1 LCTITY
7 NVSLATYYIL
17 VVVCGWKE
25 IRVVKIEK
33 YLHALP
39 ILAGLGTGFTA
50 LGMKLLNASPPFCWI
65 GPGLPNHPERHN
77 PNYGAF
83 RLAFLYVPV
92 WIIICFLAIT
102 MIIIYR
108 TVLNTEKKL
117 DKYMTRRLRSISAYS
132 KVLDLSVKKKRDKS
146 RKIRNQACLYV
157 GSMYSCW
164 IFGSIYRFMQ
174 FAGKTPPGFVGVLFA
189 MTVPLQGF
197 FNLIVYMYPR
207 IVRYFETGISFTA
220 PFAESRVLS
229 SMRGGLS
236 LLRSFGDSRRS
247 TTETSETET
256 VGQVISQLSRLDTAE
271 TTVEVSEP
279 STSGTKPLDTNTKMK
294 KQVSFAITP
303 SVQTSEM
310 AADTV
315 EDLAEDGQHVDEE
328 QTEID
333 GPPTERRNEDEAVD
347 FNPELVDHQRRI
359 SWPPTILQRT
369 ALDELFKAVE
379 A

>member
-1 LCTITY
+1 MHLKSQPITNICY
-7 NVSLATYYIL
+7 NENLSCMFFAT
-17 VVVCGWKE
+17 V
-25 IRVVKIEK
+25 
-33 YLHALP
+33 
-39 ILAGLGTGFTA
+39 
-50 LGMKLLNASPPFCWI
+50 
-65 GPGLPNHPERHN
+65 
-77 PNYGAF
+77 F
-83 RLAFLYVPV
+83 RL
-92 WIIICFLAIT
+92 
-102 MIIIYR
+102 
-108 TVLNTEKKL
+108 
-117 DKYMTRRLRSISAYS
+117 
-132 KVLDLSVKKKRDKS
+132 
-146 RKIRNQACLYV
+146 
-157 GSMYSCW
+157 
-164 IFGSIYRFMQ
+164 MQ
-174 FAGKTPPGFVGVLFA
+174 FAGKTPPDSIAVLFVL
-189 MTVPLQGF
+189 TYPLQGF

-207 IVRYFETGISFTA
+207 IVRYFETGTRFTA

-256 VGQVISQLSRLDTAE
+256 VGQVISQLSRFDTAE

-279 STSGTKPLDTNTKMK
+279 STSGSKPYDTKMK

-303 SVQTSEM
+303 SVQTSVEM

-315 EDLAEDGQHVDEE
+315 EDLAEDGQHLDEE

-333 GPPTERRNEDEAVD
+333 GPPTEWRNEDEAVD

-369 ALDELFKAVE
+369 ALDELWKAVE

>member
-1 LCTITY
+1 M
-7 NVSLATYYIL
+7 
-17 VVVCGWKE
+17 
-25 IRVVKIEK
+25 
-33 YLHALP
+33 
-39 ILAGLGTGFTA
+39 FF
-50 LGMKLLNASPPFCWI
+50 ASVF
-65 GPGLPNHPERHN
+65 
-77 PNYGAF
+77 
-83 RLAFLYVPV
+83 
-92 WIIICFLAIT
+92 
-102 MIIIYR
+102 
-108 TVLNTEKKL
+108 
-117 DKYMTRRLRSISAYS
+117 
-132 KVLDLSVKKKRDKS
+132 
-146 RKIRNQACLYV
+146 
-157 GSMYSCW
+157 
-164 IFGSIYRFMQ
+164 RFMQ
-174 FAGKTPPGFVGVLFA
+174 FAGKTPPDSIGVLFV
-189 MTVPLQGF
+189 MTYPLQGF

-207 IVRYFETGISFTA
+207 IVRYFETGTRFTA

-256 VGQVISQLSRLDTAE
+256 VGQVISQLSRFDSAE

-279 STSGTKPLDTNTKMK
+279 STSGTKPLDDTKMK

-303 SVQTSEM
+303 SVQTSVEM

-315 EDLAEDGQHVDEE
+315 EDLAEDTQHFDEE

-333 GPPTERRNEDEAVD
+333 GPPTEWRNEDEAVD

-369 ALDELFKAVE
+369 ALDELIKAVE

>member
-1 LCTITY
+1 MFF
-7 NVSLATYYIL
+7 AT
-17 VVVCGWKE
+17 V
-25 IRVVKIEK
+25 
-33 YLHALP
+33 
-39 ILAGLGTGFTA
+39 F
-50 LGMKLLNASPPFCWI
+50 
-65 GPGLPNHPERHN
+65 
-77 PNYGAF
+77 
-83 RLAFLYVPV
+83 
-92 WIIICFLAIT
+92 
-102 MIIIYR
+102 
-108 TVLNTEKKL
+108 
-117 DKYMTRRLRSISAYS
+117 
-132 KVLDLSVKKKRDKS
+132 
-146 RKIRNQACLYV
+146 
-157 GSMYSCW
+157 
-164 IFGSIYRFMQ
+164 RFMQ
-174 FAGKTPPGFVGVLFA
+174 FAGKTPPDSIGVLFVL
-189 MTVPLQGF
+189 TYPLQGF

-207 IVRYFETGISFTA
+207 IVRYFETGTRFTA
-220 PFAESRVLS
+220 PFTESRVLS

-279 STSGTKPLDTNTKMK
+279 STSGTKPLDTDTKMK

-303 SVQTSEM
+303 SVQTSVEM

-333 GPPTERRNEDEAVD
+333 GLPTEWRNEDEAVD

-369 ALDELFKAVE
+369 ALDELWKAVE

>member
-1 LCTITY
+1 MFF
-7 NVSLATYYIL
+7 AT
-17 VVVCGWKE
+17 V
-25 IRVVKIEK
+25 
-33 YLHALP
+33 
-39 ILAGLGTGFTA
+39 F
-50 LGMKLLNASPPFCWI
+50 
-65 GPGLPNHPERHN
+65 
-77 PNYGAF
+77 
-83 RLAFLYVPV
+83 
-92 WIIICFLAIT
+92 
-102 MIIIYR
+102 
-108 TVLNTEKKL
+108 
-117 DKYMTRRLRSISAYS
+117 
-132 KVLDLSVKKKRDKS
+132 
-146 RKIRNQACLYV
+146 
-157 GSMYSCW
+157 
-164 IFGSIYRFMQ
+164 RFMQ
-174 FAGKTPPGFVGVLFA
+174 FAGKTPPDSIGVLFV
-189 MTVPLQGF
+189 MTYPLQGF

-207 IVRYFETGISFTA
+207 IVRYFETGTRFTA

-229 SMRGGLS
+229 SMQGGLS

-256 VGQVISQLSRLDTAE
+256 IGQVISQLSRLDTAE

-279 STSGTKPLDTNTKMK
+279 STSGTKPLHTDTKMK

-303 SVQTSEM
+303 SVQTSVEM

-333 GPPTERRNEDEAVD
+333 GPPTEWRNEDEAVD

-369 ALDELFKAVE
+369 ALDELWKAVE